1 MYYLT
6 QIVKLYIP
14 NEIPLAFGLN
24 KVHSFP
30 ILDLWRGG
38 GGGLL
43 PKMNNVLSVKI
54 IENWY

>member
-30 ILDLWRGG
+30 ILDLWSRGG
-38 GGGLL
+38 GIVA
-43 PKMNNVLSVKI
+43 KNEQCSFCKN
-54 IENWY
+54 Y